1 MRSLAGLDF
10 DNSFARLNPAFYQ
23 VVDPTPLSDPYL
35 VAFNPDAAGLIDLD
49 PAAARDPDA
58 ARYLSGGLRLPGAEP
73 VAALYAGH
81 QFGVW
86 VPQLGDGRAILLG
99 EARNSRGERWDLQLK
114 GSGQTKFSRM
124 GDGRAVLRS
133 TIREYLACEAMFA
146 LGIPTTRALAIV
158 GSPDPVYRET
168 VETAATVIRMAPTH
182 VRFGSFQVLAARGLT
197 ERIAE
202 LADYVIS
209 HHHPELAGLPD
220 RYQRWLAIV
229 VERTADLMA
238 AWMAVGFAHGV
249 MNTDNMSVLGLTLDY
264 GPYGF
269 LEETDPG
276 FICNHTD
283 HDGRYAF
290 GQQPAVGLWNVA
302 RFAESLLDLI
312 PIDDANAAL
321 TQYAGAYEAGYGR
334 RMREK
339 LGLTTEQPGD
349 PTLIGDMLSL
359 MAANRVDYPGWF
371 RGLTDPASLRSVVP
385 NHERFDVWIAHYNER
400 LSAEPQDPSVRRAA
414 MNRTNPAYVLRNHL
428 AQRAI
433 GQAERGDFSEI
444 DQLHEVLRRPFDQR
458 PEHARYAEPAPPD
471 ERGIV
476 VSCSS

>member
-1 MRSLAGLDF
+1 MRWLTGLNF
-10 DNSFARLNPAFYQ
+10 DNTFARLNPAFYQ
-23 VVDPTPLSDPYL
+23 VVDPTPLSAPHL
-35 VAFNPDAAGLIDLD
+35 VAFNPDAAALIDLD
-49 PAAARDPDA
+49 PAAAREPDA
-58 ARYLSGGLRLPGAEP
+58 AQYLSGGLRLPGAEP

-81 QFGVW
+81 QFGIW

-114 GSGQTKFSRM
+114 GSGQTRFSRM

-133 TIREYLACEAMFA
+133 TIREYLACEAMHA

-168 VETAATVIRMAPTH
+168 AETAATVIRMAPTH

-202 LADYVIS
+202 LADYVIL

-220 RYQRWLAIV
+220 RYQRWLQIV
-229 VERTADLMA
+229 VDRTADLMA

-249 MNTDNMSVLGLTLDY
+249 MNTDNMSVIGLTLDY

-269 LEETDPG
+269 LEETDLS
-276 FICNHTD
+276 FVCNHSD
-283 HDGRYAF
+283 HEGRYAF
-290 GQQPAVGLWNVA
+290 GQQPAVGLWNAA

-312 PIDDANAAL
+312 SADDANAAL
-321 TQYAGAYEAGYGR
+321 ASYSGTFQRSYGR
-334 RMREK
+334 RMRDK
-339 LGLTTEQPGD
+339 LGLETEQPDDAALVGE
-349 PTLIGDMLSL
+349 MLSL
-359 MAANRVDYPGWF
+359 MAASRVDYTRWF
-371 RGLTDPASLRSVVP
+371 RGLTEPAALRTMVQDV
-385 NHERFDVWIAHYNER
+385 ERFGAWVTRYTER
-400 LSAEPQDPSVRRAA
+400 LAAENREPDLRREG
-414 MNRTNPAYVLRNHL
+414 MNRTNPVYVLRNHL

-433 GQAERGDFSEI
+433 ARAEQGDFSEI
-444 DQLHEVLRRPFDQR
+444 EKLHGILRRPFDDR
-458 PEHARYAEPAPPD
+458 PESAGYAEPAPPG
-471 ERGIV
+471 ERGIA

>member
-1 MRSLAGLDF
+1 MRSFVNLDF
-10 DNSFARLNPAFYQ
+10 DNSFARLHPSFYE
-23 VVDPTPLSDPYL
+23 VVEPTPLSAPHL
-35 VAFNPDAAGLIDLD
+35 VAFNPDAAELIDLD
-49 PAAARDPDA
+49 PGAVKDPDA

-99 EARNSRGERWDLQLK
+99 EARNSGGERWDLQLK

-133 TIREYLACEAMFA
+133 TIREYLACEAMHG

-158 GSPDPVYRET
+158 GSSDPVYRET

-182 VRFGSFQVLAARGLT
+182 VRFGNFQVLAARGLT
-197 ERIAE
+197 ERITE
-202 LADYVIS
+202 LAEYVIR

-220 RYQRWLAIV
+220 RYQRWLGIV

-269 LEETDPG
+269 LEETEPG
-276 FICNHTD
+276 LICNHSD
-283 HDGRYAF
+283 HEGRYAF
-290 GQQPAVGLWNVA
+290 DQQPAVGLWNVA

-312 PIDDANAAL
+312 SIDDANAAL
-321 TQYAGAYEAGYGR
+321 TRYTGVFEAGSGR
-334 RMREK
+334 RMRQK
-339 LGLTTEQPGD
+339 LGLATAPPDD
-349 PTLIGDMLSL
+349 PALIGEMLSL
-359 MAANRVDYPGWF
+359 MAANRVDYTRWF
-371 RGLTDPASLRSVVP
+371 RGLTEPASLRTMV
-385 NHERFDVWIAHYNER
+385 HDLERFDAWVARYTAR
-400 LSAEPQDPSVRRAA
+400 LLAESQDPSERRAG
-414 MNRTNPAYVLRNHL
+414 MHRSNPAYVLRNHL

-433 GQAERGDFSEI
+433 AKAEQGDFSEI
-444 DQLHEVLRRPFDQR
+444 EKLHGILRRPFDDQ
-458 PEHARYAEPAPPD
+458 PEHAGYAESAPPA

>member
-1 MRSLAGLDF
+1 MRSLVNLDF
-10 DNSFARLNPAFYQ
+10 DNSFARLHPSFYE
-23 VVDPTPLSDPYL
+23 VVEPTPLSEPHV
-35 VAFNPDAAGLIDLD
+35 VAFNPDAAELIDLD
-49 PAAARDPDA
+49 PGAVKDPDA

-99 EARNSRGERWDLQLK
+99 EARNSGGERWDLQLK

-133 TIREYLACEAMFA
+133 TIREYLACEAMSG

-197 ERIAE
+197 ERITE
-202 LADYVIS
+202 LAEYVIG
-209 HHHPELAGLPD
+209 HHHQELVGLPN
-220 RYQRWLAIV
+220 RYQHWLDIV
-229 VERTADLMA
+229 VSRTAELMA

-276 FICNHTD
+276 LICNHSD
-283 HDGRYAF
+283 HEGRYAF
-290 GQQPAVGLWNVA
+290 DQQPAVGLWNVT

-312 PIDDANAAL
+312 PIDDANASL
-321 TQYAGAYEAGYGR
+321 TRYAGVFEASSGC
-334 RMREK
+334 RMRQK
-339 LGLTTEQPGD
+339 LGLETEQPED
-349 PTLIGDMLSL
+349 PALIAEMLSL
-359 MAANRVDYPGWF
+359 MAANRVDYTQWF
-371 RGLTDPASLRSVVP
+371 RGLTEPMSLRTVV
-385 NHERFDVWIAHYNER
+385 HDLERFDAWVARYTER
-400 LSAEPQDPSVRRAA
+400 LTVEHRDPSERRAG

-433 GQAERGDFSEI
+433 AKAEQGDFSEI
-444 DQLHEVLRRPFDQR
+444 EKLHGILRRPFDDQ
-458 PEHARYAEPAPPD
+458 PEHAGYAESASPT

>member
-1 MRSLAGLDF
+1 MRSLVNLDF
-10 DNSFARLNPAFYQ
+10 DNTFARLHPSFYE
-23 VVDPTPLSDPYL
+23 VVEPTPLSAPHL
-35 VAFNPDAAGLIDLD
+35 VAFNRDAAGLIDLD
-49 PAAARDPDA
+49 PGADRDPEA

-114 GSGQTKFSRM
+114 GSGQTRFSRM

-133 TIREYLACEAMFA
+133 TIREYLACEAMFG

-182 VRFGSFQVLAARGLT
+182 VRFGSFQVLASRGLT

-202 LADYVIS
+202 LADYVITN
-209 HHHPELAGLPD
+209 HHPELAGLPD
-220 RYQRWLAIV
+220 RYQRWLGIV
-229 VERTADLMA
+229 VERTAELMA

-283 HDGRYAF
+283 HEGRYAF
-290 GQQPAVGLWNVA
+290 DQQPAVGLWNVA
-302 RFAESLLDLI
+302 RFAESLLDLM
-312 PIDDANAAL
+312 PIEDANAAL
-321 TQYAGAYEAGYGR
+321 TRYAPVFEASSGR
-334 RMREK
+334 RMRDK
-339 LGLTTEQPGD
+339 LGLTTEHPGD
-349 PTLIGDMLSL
+349 PALIGEMLSL
-359 MAANRVDYPGWF
+359 MAANRVDYTRWF
-371 RGLTDPASLRSVVP
+371 RALTEPASLRTTV
-385 NHERFDVWIAHYNER
+385 HDLERFDAWVARYTDRLRNEN
-400 LSAEPQDPSVRRAA
+400 QDPIARRAR
-414 MNRTNPAYVLRNHL
+414 MNRANPAYVLRNHL

-433 GQAERGDFSEI
+433 EKAERGDFSEI
-444 DQLHEVLRRPFDQR
+444 ERLHAVLRHPFEEV
-458 PEHARYAEPAPPD
+458 PKYAGYAESAPPA